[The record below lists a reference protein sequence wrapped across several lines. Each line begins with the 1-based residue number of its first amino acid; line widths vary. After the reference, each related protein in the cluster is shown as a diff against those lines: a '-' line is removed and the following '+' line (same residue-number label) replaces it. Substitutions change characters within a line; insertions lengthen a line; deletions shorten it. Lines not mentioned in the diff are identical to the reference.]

1 MKKRQILKLL
11 EQVKYPGF
19 SRDIVSFGMI
29 GNIAISDQNIE
40 LTLNI
45 STENTDKI
53 NQVVAA
59 TKLALSKHFSKV
71 IVKIDSKKNQTATT
85 APINSNKVESTPP
98 ETLRAKSTSSGI

>member
-53 NQVVAA
+53 DQVV
-59 TKLALSKHFSKV
+59 KEIK
-71 IVKIDSKKNQTATT
+71 
-85 APINSNKVESTPP
+85 
-98 ETLRAKSTSSGI
+98 

>member
-1 MKKRQILKLL
+1 MEKRTNIKIIRA
-11 EQVKYPGF
+11 VKYPGF

-53 NQVVAA
+53 NQVVAE
-59 TKLALSKHFSKV
+59 TKSVLSKHFSVVNVKV
-71 IVKIDSKKNQTATT
+71 DSKK
-85 APINSNKVESTPP
+85 
-98 ETLRAKSTSSGI
+98 